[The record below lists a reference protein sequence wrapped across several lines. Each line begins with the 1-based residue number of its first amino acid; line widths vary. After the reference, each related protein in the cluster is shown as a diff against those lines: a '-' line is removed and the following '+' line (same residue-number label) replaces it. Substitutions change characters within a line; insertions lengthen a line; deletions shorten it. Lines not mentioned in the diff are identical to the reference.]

1 MARDD
6 QFDHSNFGLFEGSPA
21 LDNINELDEQQS
33 PDYYAMTRPCEG
45 CGIMKQLQIPWSE
58 LYCLQ
63 YAIDPAEVGRQM
75 RREDLFNTS
84 WVFHPRH
91 HCFHPNYRC
100 GCMGNPLVMFNMTP
114 VQAEKKIKEASRN
127 GVLSDEQTNIIRTI
141 SQLVQHMAKIKAG
154 MPVSQPQY
162 QQQRSQGQPMQGYP
176 QQMPGMPPPG
186 MRRR

>member
-1 MARDD
+1 MARED
-6 QFDHSNFGLFEGSPA
+6 QFDHANFGLFEGSPA

-33 PDYYAMTRPCEG
+33 PDFYAMTRPCEG
-45 CGIMKQLQIPWSE
+45 CGVMKQLQIPWSE

-63 YAIDPAEVGRQM
+63 FAIDPAAVGAQM
-75 RREDLFNTS
+75 RRQDLFNTS

-114 VQAEKKIKEASRN
+114 MKAQKLLKEASAN

-141 SQLVQHMAKIKAG
+141 SKLVNDMARFKAG
-154 MPVSQPQY
+154 AIPAQQY
-162 QQQRSQGQPMQGYP
+162 QQQAPQQGNPMAGYP
-176 QQMPGMPPPG
+176 QQMPGPPPG
-186 MRRR
+186 FRRR